1 MEQNSLNLEASK
13 IGIEDTELSEG
24 TVLVAITASREEGDI
39 VYRVE
44 CASELTN
51 EELEYYL
58 SEMIKGICSWKK
70 GICEDD
76 IRSFEG
82 KIKKKKK

>member
-1 MEQNSLNLEASK
+1 MKASK
-13 IGIEDTELSEG
+13 IGIEDAKLSKDN
-24 TVLVAITASREEGDI
+24 VLVAITASRDEGEI

-44 CASELTN
+44 CSSELTN

-76 IRSFEG
+76 TRSFKG
-82 KIKKKKK
+82 KIKKRKK

>member
-1 MEQNSLNLEASK
+1 
-13 IGIEDTELSEG
+13 LSED
-24 TVLVAITASREEGDI
+24 TVLVAITASRAEGEI

-44 CASELTN
+44 CSSELTN

-76 IRSFEG
+76 IRSFKG
-82 KIKKKKK
+82 KIEKKKK